1 MLRTSNVKHLVGV
14 VGTINMFFCR
24 WPKNFGGASGM
35 ARGSVR
41 WYRGPVLFIC
51 KEWRYMIT

>member
-51 KEWRYMIT
+51 KEW